1 LTDTRQPSSRR
12 GAGFAGPLAAPPR
25 GEAPQAL
32 RGGRYLPAL
41 ALVFNAFIWGLSW
54 WPFRQLEA
62 AGLHPLAATVLIYLL
77 AVTVITLTRPAAWRE
92 LLAHPALWV
101 LVLASGTTNAAFNW
115 AVTIGDV
122 VRVVLLF
129 YLMPVWAVL
138 LARLL
143 LQEPLNGAA
152 LLRVGLAL
160 AGALVI
166 LWPRGG
172 AGWPVPRT
180 LPEWLGVVGGF
191 SFALNNVMLRRE
203 AARSEAARA
212 LAMFAGGALVS
223 LLLLLALSRN
233 GLVPGLPPLSWGWI
247 AGAVALGTFFLLSNL
262 ALQYGAARLPAHT
275 TAVIMLIEVLFA
287 SVSAVLLGAG
297 SVDARVLIGGA
308 AIIAAASTA
317 ALHNRS
323 AH

>member
-1 LTDTRQPSSRR
+1 LSQSQR
-12 GAGFAGPLAAPPR
+12 
-25 GEAPQAL
+25 AL
-32 RGGRYLPAL
+32 LPAL
-41 ALVFNAFIWGLSW
+41 ALVFNAFTWGVSW

-77 AVTVITLTRPAAWRE
+77 AVAVITLIRPAAWRE
-92 LLAHPALWV
+92 LFAHPALWV
-101 LVLASGTTNAAFNW
+101 LVLASGMTNAAFNW

-138 LARLL
+138 LARALL
-143 LQEPLNGAA
+143 KEPLNGAT

-166 LWPRGG
+166 LWPRDG

-203 AARSEAARA
+203 AERSEAARA
-212 LAMFAGGALVS
+212 LAMFTGGALVS
-223 LLLLLALSRN
+223 LLLMGALSQT
-233 GLVPGLPPLSWGWI
+233 GAVPGLPPPAWGWM
-247 AGAVALGTFFLLSNL
+247 AGAAALGAFFLASNL

-297 SVDARVLIGGA
+297 TVDARVLIGGA
-308 AIIAAASTA
+308 AIIAAALTA